1 MSKYFYLS
9 WEISFHLC
17 TMQTAFSHTKAVV
30 FAFQLCQLKIM
41 FSMRKILA
49 ISKTRPQD
57 TDPDPC
63 CPEWETP
70 FTAIYR
76 SLNLKSL
83 LSHSY
88 THMQTVGRGNVFAIH
103 VAVRWYGDSLAL
115 SLAASRCKTRIMLFY
130 WKWMKHRGCSVKN
143 KQVKVREI
151 CTPYRF

>member
-88 THMQTVGRGNVFAIH
+88 THMQTVGRGNLFAIH
-103 VAVRWYGDSLAL
+103 VAVRWYGDSYAL